1 MMVETGKRGTHPP
14 HFLAA
19 ALPHP
24 RAALPHP
31 RAALA
36 APQIRN
42 CSARGRRHQA
52 GELLL
57 G

>member
-14 HFLAA
+14 HFVA
-19 ALPHP
+19 
-24 RAALPHP
+24 AALPHP